1 MKSTKKLPV
10 DNFTKDIARQ
20 PSEFTR
26 AVFKGTALAYK
37 LIIFALYK
45 VSTQSSEGDKAEKDM
60 RCVFS
65 ASEFFS
71 KLGMTHGSRQGEL
84 VERATEELSRS
95 IIVLRNEDA
104 RNPNDVSSL
113 KMPWFESVK
122 TLNDGSVHMKFN
134 RAIAEFFD
142 FRVGYTALELLEI
155 GDLQSFYAMRYYGLA
170 KSTMGFSGERGNGR
184 NSWWFEFTEE
194 ELRRFFE
201 IENSKYKDRKDFVKT
216 VIKKPC
222 EEVNEKTGVNIDLQY
237 EKISKGKYRWRF
249 LCSLK
254 KTLQEPASP
263 KTKAAKSAEAGGRLE
278 AEEERARVAALKN
291 RHPERWLELLEA
303 EIRKPQPGGMNMFW
317 AEVNAASALLEE
329 FRDDPV

>member
-1 MKSTKKLPV
+1 MNATKKLPV

-45 VSTQSSEGDKAEKDM
+45 VSTQSSEGDKARKDM

-71 KLGMTHGSRQGEL
+71 KLGMTNGTRQGEL

-95 IIVLRNEDA
+95 IIVLRNDDA
-104 RNPNDVSSL
+104 RNPDDVSNL
-113 KMPWFESVK
+113 KIPWFESVK
-122 TLNDGSVHMKFN
+122 TLNDGSVH

-201 IENSKYKDRKDFVKT
+201 IDRNAYQRRDAFVKT

-254 KTLQEPASP
+254 KSLQEPAAP
-263 KTKAAKSAEAGGRLE
+263 KTKAAKSAEAKERLD

-303 EIRKPQPGGMNMFW
+303 EIRKPQPGGMTMFW
-317 AEVNAASALLEE
+317 AEINAAAALVEE
-329 FRDDPV
+329 FRNEKV

>member
-1 MKSTKKLPV
+1 MNATKKLPV
-10 DNFTKDIARQ
+10 DNFTKDIVKQ

-45 VSTQSSEGDKAEKDM
+45 VSTQSNESDRASKNM
-60 RCVFS
+60 RCVFP

-71 KLGMTHGSRQGEL
+71 KLGMTQGSRQGEL
-84 VERATEELSRS
+84 VEKATEELSRS
-95 IIVLRNEDA
+95 IIVLRNDDA
-104 RNPNDVSSL
+104 RNPDDVSSL

-201 IENSKYKDRKDFVKT
+201 IDSKKYKDRKDFVKT

-222 EEVNEKTGVNIDLQY
+222 EEVHEKTGVNIDLQY

-254 KTLQEPASP
+254 KSLQEPAAP
-263 KTKAAKSAEAGGRLE
+263 RTKAEKSAEAKERLD

-303 EIRKPQPGGMNMFW
+303 EIRKPQPGGMTMFW
-317 AEVNAASALLEE
+317 AEINAAAALVEE
-329 FRDDPV
+329 FRDEKV